1 MAAGLAAGFFL
12 PAFFFAFFFA
22 GFLAFFAFFLAGF
35 LAFFFAAFFFLPE
48 RRFAFLA
55 GFFAIFLAA
64 GRRFLA
70 AFFLPVDFFFV
81 DFFAAFLFAAISILL
96 MKVKQR
102 ALPALRRM
110 KLLGANRQCPATRQ
124 VGRITGHRTVLLATG
139 KDCSVR
145 SAIRERGS
153 GRKGYDS
160 HVGQLPE
167 TKRKGN
173 LGLGGSLLPALR
185 FALWRGTARFVL
197 NSELLVRFTHSALTS
212 ALPGR

>member
-22 GFLAFFAFFLAGF
+22 GFFAFFAFFLAGF

-55 GFFAIFLAA
+55 GFFAIFLA

-96 MKVKQR
+96 VKVKQR
-102 ALPALRRM
+102 TLPALRRM
-110 KLLGANRQCPATRQ
+110 KLLGANCQCPAARHI
-124 VGRITGHRTVLLATG
+124 GRRTSHRTVLLAAD
-139 KDCSVR
+139 KDCNVR
-145 SAIRERGS
+145 SAIRKKGS
-153 GRKGYDS
+153 GRKGQDS
-160 HVGQLPE
+160 YIGQLPE
-167 TKRKGN
+167 TKRTGN
-173 LGLGGSLLPALR
+173 LGLGAHCSQPCGLLFGEAPR
-185 FALWRGTARFVL
+185 VS
-197 NSELLVRFTHSALTS
+197 N
-212 ALPGR
+212 

>member
-12 PAFFFAFFFA
+12 PALFFAFFFA
-22 GFLAFFAFFLAGF
+22 GFLAFAFFLAGF

-55 GFFAIFLAA
+55 GFFAIFLA

-70 AFFLPVDFFFV
+70 AFFLPVDFFLV

-102 ALPALRRM
+102 TLPALRRM
-110 KLLGANRQCPATRQ
+110 KLLGANRQCPAARQ
-124 VGRITGHRTVLLATG
+124 IGRITSHRTVLLATD
-139 KDCSVR
+139 KDCNVR

-153 GRKGYDS
+153 GRKG
-160 HVGQLPE
+160 
-167 TKRKGN
+167 
-173 LGLGGSLLPALR
+173 
-185 FALWRGTARFVL
+185 
-197 NSELLVRFTHSALTS
+197 
-212 ALPGR
+212 